1 MQCRRYFRGH
11 WHPAARQRQNNH
23 FMTPE
28 VPQSE
33 SEFASSID
41 TIPERHDSTFIVA
54 ECASPAELPVV
65 PLRLIGH
72 DSGWPARRAGGVP
85 AASGEA

>member
-1 MQCRRYFRGH
+1 VQCRRYFRGH

-28 VPQSE
+28 FSQCA

-41 TIPERHDSTFIVA
+41 TIPERHDSTFIVIILRRLNA
-54 ECASPAELPVV
+54 HPQRNCLSNHCA
-65 PLRLIGH
+65 
-72 DSGWPARRAGGVP
+72 
-85 AASGEA
+85 